1 MPEVVYY
8 VATSLDGYI
17 ATPEGSVD
25 WLSTFE
31 GTEEDYGYAEFYST
45 VDALLLGSRTYE
57 QSLAFGEWA
66 YRGKPCWVFS
76 GRSLTP
82 LEPNMT
88 VTSACPVDVLSEL
101 EARSLRRA
109 WLVGGGTLAASFRKH
124 GFITEYIVS
133 VIPII
138 LGGGI
143 PLFGGSGPREN
154 MQLLQSRP
162 YPNGVTQLRYA
173 RSPDL

>member
-57 QSLAFGEWA
+57 QNLAFGEWA
-66 YRGKPCWVFS
+66 YCGNRV
-76 GRSLTP
+76 SL
-82 LEPNMT
+82 
-88 VTSACPVDVLSEL
+88 
-101 EARSLRRA
+101 SL
-109 WLVGGGTLAASFRKH
+109 
-124 GFITEYIVS
+124 
-133 VIPII
+133 
-138 LGGGI
+138 
-143 PLFGGSGPREN
+143 
-154 MQLLQSRP
+154 Q
-162 YPNGVTQLRYA
+162 
-173 RSPDL
+173 